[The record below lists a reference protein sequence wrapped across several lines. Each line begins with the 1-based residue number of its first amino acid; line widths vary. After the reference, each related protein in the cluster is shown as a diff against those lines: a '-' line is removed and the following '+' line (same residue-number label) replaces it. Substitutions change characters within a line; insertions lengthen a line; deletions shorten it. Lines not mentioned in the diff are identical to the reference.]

1 VERGWALPFTAGWS
15 WTTVWTTTF
24 SKDPENPQKR
34 TLAHHL
40 IWRGSS
46 KDFEGVVVPRD
57 RIELSTPAFS
67 GQLENEKKQ
76 SDKQDE
82 S

>member
-1 VERGWALPFTAGWS
+1 MKQVSQPIRRRDCVLHRLNL

-24 SKDPENPQKR
+24 SKDPQKAQKR
-34 TLAHHL
+34 PFAHRR
-40 IWRGSS
+40 IWCGTS

-67 GQLENEKKQ
+67 GLCSAN
-76 SDKQDE
+76 
-82 S
+82 